1 MEEMNYLAWCVQ
13 LILIGNTFKIALTAW
28 NFKLLVG
35 EIILSDWLS
44 EIQSYGSTEPF
55 FEIFLGARVLGL
67 PFPTALYTA
76 NITIINEHVPDI
88 K

>member
-1 MEEMNYLAWCVQ
+1 M
-13 LILIGNTFKIALTAW
+13 
-28 NFKLLVG
+28 G